1 MISLHRRSPDFLDV
15 SIKTDKDQER
25 ADCLTVSVLD
35 SKSMF
40 TCAVFMQ
47 AVKSTNV
54 SHLNMMFLII
64 PADP

>member
-1 MISLHRRSPDFLDV
+1 MDV

-40 TCAVFMQ
+40 ICAVFMR

-54 SHLNMMFLII
+54 SHLNMMFFII